1 MRRSKAFLA
10 TSIMTV
16 ALVALPVVVNADYDS
31 PKKSTSSKTS
41 STTTVT
47 TSGTTSPKTAD
58 DWAVYLGLGAAACC
72 GAAVVASK
80 KMKEA

>member
-1 MRRSKAFLA
+1 MKRSKAFLA

-31 PKKSTSSKTS
+31 PKKSTSSKTTTTTTTTS
-41 STTTVT
+41 STT
-47 TSGTTSPKTAD
+47 SPRTAD
-58 DWAVYLGLGAAACC
+58 DWAMYLGLGAAACC